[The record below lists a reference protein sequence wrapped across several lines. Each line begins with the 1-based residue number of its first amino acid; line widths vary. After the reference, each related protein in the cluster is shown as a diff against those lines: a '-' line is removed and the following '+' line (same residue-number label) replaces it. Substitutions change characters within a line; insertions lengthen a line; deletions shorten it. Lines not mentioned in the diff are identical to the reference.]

1 MQDLNKLQTFVQV
14 AARGSFTMA
23 ARELRVSPSAV
34 SKQVQQLEK
43 ALSVS
48 LLNRSTR
55 GVSLT
60 EAGRAFY
67 QRCQEALTA
76 LDDAVNHAQTL
87 HAGSA
92 GTLRV
97 HVVSGFAQREL
108 SPLMVKFMR
117 EHPQISVE
125 MSTST
130 PAKSLVEAGADVV
143 VSGKTLPD
151 PGAVW
156 HELGVIEYVTCA
168 APDYLAHRGT
178 PKRPEDLRDH
188 NCLLHTVFTPREWP
202 FRSGSRIKLVRV
214 AGTFKSD
221 NSEVLAEL
229 ALGGVGVVRVPLYVV
244 REEIKAGRLISLLEG
259 LATSRQI
266 MRVYYP
272 SHANLPEK
280 TKIFLHF
287 LEASFKPRKS
297 VDRSLGK
304 NSCAVGTG
312 CKAAS

>member
-1 MQDLNKLQTFVQV
+1 MQDLNKLDTFVRV
-14 AARGSFTMA
+14 AARGSFTLA

-55 GVSLT
+55 GVALT
-60 EAGRAFY
+60 EAGAAFY
-67 QRCQEALTA
+67 QRCQEALAA
-76 LDDAVNHAQTL
+76 LDDAVNQAQTL
-87 HAGSA
+87 HAGA

-108 SPLMVKFMR
+108 SVLMVRFMKDN
-117 EHPQISVE
+117 PQIGVE

-156 HELGVIEYVTCA
+156 RELGVVDYVTCA
-168 APDYLAHRGT
+168 SPDYLARHGT
-178 PKRPEDLRDH
+178 PAKPEDLKDH
-188 NCLLHTVFTPREWP
+188 NCLLHTFFTPREWP
-202 FRSGSRIKLVRV
+202 FRSGAREKLVRV
-214 AGTFKSD
+214 NGSFKSN
-221 NSEVLAEL
+221 NSEVIVQL
-229 ALGGVGVVRVPLYVV
+229 ALGGLGVARLPSYVV
-244 REEIKAGRLISLLEG
+244 REDIKAGRLVSLFDG
-259 LATSRQI
+259 QATSRQI

-272 SHANLPEK
+272 SHDNLPEK
-280 TKIFLHF
+280 TKIFLRF
-287 LEASFKPRKS
+287 LEASYKPSRK
-297 VDRSLGK
+297 R
-304 NSCAVGTG
+304 
-312 CKAAS
+312 